1 VEATGDA
8 LVTVRPRS
16 WAVIVAGGT
25 GTRFGGRKQF
35 ASLAGRPVI
44 AWSIDTARAVCSGV
58 VVVLPADG
66 DRTGDG
72 GRAGDVTLAASLE
85 DVAVVTGGTTRSDS
99 VRAGLAAVGADAEI
113 IVVHDAA
120 RPLAGLPLWSAVLE
134 AVAGGADGAIPV
146 VAIGDTIKMISPD
159 GALATVDRTSLRAV
173 QTPQAFRADLLRR
186 AHAGSGQATD
196 DATLVEAVGGRV
208 VLVDGDP
215 VNAKITVASDLVVAA
230 ALLSVVRA

>member
-1 VEATGDA
+1 VEAAGDVP
-8 LVTVRPRS
+8 VTIRPRS

-25 GTRFGGRKQF
+25 GTRFGARKQF
-35 ASLAGRPVI
+35 VSLAGRPVI

-66 DRTGDG
+66 DG
-72 GRAGDVTLAASLE
+72 AGDVLLGPLTASLK
-85 DVAVVTGGTTRSDS
+85 DVAVVTGGATRSDS
-99 VRAGLAAVGADAEI
+99 VRAGLAAVAADAEI

-120 RPLAGLPLWSAVLE
+120 RPLAGLPIWSAVLG

-146 VAIGDTIKMISPD
+146 VAVGDTIKSISPD

-173 QTPQAFRADLLRR
+173 QTPQAFRADLLRQ
-186 AHAGSGQATD
+186 AHAGGGQATD
-196 DATLVEAVGGRV
+196 DATLVEAVGVRV

-215 VNAKITVASDLVVAA
+215 INAKITVPTDLVVAA

>member
-1 VEATGDA
+1 VEAAGDVP
-8 LVTVRPRS
+8 VTIRPRS

-25 GTRFGGRKQF
+25 GTRFGARKQF
-35 ASLAGRPVI
+35 VSLAGRPVI

-66 DRTGDG
+66 DG
-72 GRAGDVTLAASLE
+72 AGDVLLGPLTASLK
-85 DVAVVTGGTTRSDS
+85 DVAVVTGGATRSDS
-99 VRAGLAAVGADAEI
+99 VRAGLAAVAADAEI

-120 RPLAGLPLWSAVLE
+120 RPLAGLPIWSAVLG

-146 VAIGDTIKMISPD
+146 VAVGDTIKSISPD

-173 QTPQAFRADLLRR
+173 QTPQAFRADLLRQ
-186 AHAGSGQATD
+186 AHAGGGQATD

-215 VNAKITVASDLVVAA
+215 INAKITVPTDLVVAA

>member
-1 VEATGDA
+1 VEAAGDVP
-8 LVTVRPRS
+8 VTIRPRS

-25 GTRFGGRKQF
+25 GTRFGARKQF
-35 ASLAGRPVI
+35 VSLAGRPVI

-66 DRTGDG
+66 DG
-72 GRAGDVTLAASLE
+72 AGDVLLGPLTASLK
-85 DVAVVTGGTTRSDS
+85 DVAVVTGGATRSDS
-99 VRAGLAAVGADAEI
+99 VRAGLAAVAADAEI
-113 IVVHDAA
+113 SVVHDAA
-120 RPLAGLPLWSAVLE
+120 RPLAGLPIWSAVLG

-146 VAIGDTIKMISPD
+146 VAVGDTIKSISPD

-173 QTPQAFRADLLRR
+173 QTPQAFRADLLRQ
-186 AHAGSGQATD
+186 AHAGGGQATD

-215 VNAKITVASDLVVAA
+215 INAKITVPTDLVVAA